1 LKGLPVKKVWR
12 VKINNDKKSVGDD
25 WKGMVI
31 NVNLDDKSWLT
42 DSWVGTLVDLK
53 MNDRSRKIHVM
64 DGSEEVNLRYMGGD
78 LVLTTGGVR

>member
-1 LKGLPVKKVWR
+1 
-12 VKINNDKKSVGDD
+12 
-25 WKGMVI
+25 MVI